1 MLKKVDKLIIE
12 AFLGLFF
19 LTFSVVLFILLM
31 VFMSKYIEDLMGK
44 DLGYDVL
51 GQILFYFSM
60 TLVPQALPLAML
72 LSSLMAFGNLGEH
85 NELTAVKGIG
95 ISLTRVLRPIGLFA
109 VVLTFIAYLFNNY
122 IVPEVNLKAYRLLY
136 DARQKEPTLDFPE
149 GAFHNGIPNWSIY
162 IGKKH
167 PDGEHIEDIFI
178 YDHTR
183 NLGNTDLIAARKGVM
198 RNIGNNQFL
207 QLQVEDGYRFSE
219 QYSQD
224 GKRAFV
230 RDKFDKADFM
240 FDLAFMQMDETPE
253 ELFRSNRLTM
263 NINQLQ
269 NEADSLQRQ
278 ADTLASEFSL
288 RSHSYFDYIFKS
300 EQNKKEITLAQRDT
314 ANATFES
321 TQIADSIRRAHEGKA
336 QAQQTQNQTQ
346 KDRPK
351 LEKNTPKISRDSL
364 KRRFSFRDN
373 TKLNPKKQLIQEQTQ
388 ADITKPNL
396 SPTNFEAIKK
406 QSLSERLGKKLN
418 KDSVRLKVPEALWL
432 APDEI
437 PEGYT
442 PLSVQWSAFERKNI
456 VERAR
461 DRAKNIRA
469 FATSQYERVDTLH
482 RNSRR
487 ALLEKNKR
495 YTYAIACFAMFLIG
509 APLGAIIKKGGLGM
523 PVLVSIGFFML
534 FYVLSITGDKWAR
547 ESVVSIWFGSW
558 IANIVLFTVG
568 LVFLVQAR
576 NDSRL
581 FDADAYFVFFDR
593 VKNKWKKSRKK

>member
-1 MLKKVDKLIIE
+1 MLKKVDKLIID
-12 AFLGLFF
+12 AFIGLFF

-85 NELTAVKGIG
+85 NELTAIKGIG
-95 ISLTRVLRPIGLFA
+95 ISLTRVLRSIGLFA
-109 VVLTFIAYLFNNY
+109 IVLTFVAYLFNNY

-224 GKRAFV
+224 GKKAFV

-253 ELFRSNRLTM
+253 DLFHSNRLTM

-269 NEADSLQRQ
+269 SEADSLQRQ
-278 ADTLASEFSL
+278 ADTLAAEFSL

-314 ANATFES
+314 SSAAFES
-321 TQIADSIRRAHEGKA
+321 TQIADSIRKAHQTQQDT
-336 QAQQTQNQTQ
+336 QAQQAQTTEI
-346 KDRPK
+346 KKPNK
-351 LEKNTPKISRDSL
+351 TSAKISRDSL
-364 KRRFSFRDN
+364 KRRFSFRDGK
-373 TKLNPKKQLIQEQTQ
+373 KLNPKKNQIQKQTQ
-388 ADITKPNL
+388 TDSTKSTAAL
-396 SPTNFEAIKK
+396 SPTDFEAIKN
-406 QSLSERLGKKLN
+406 QSLSERLGKNTN
-418 KDSVRLKVPEALWL
+418 KDSVRLKAPEAIWL
-432 APDEI
+432 APEQI

-442 PLSVQWSAFERKNI
+442 PLSVQWSAFERKNMI
-456 VERAR
+456 ERAR

-469 FATSQYERVDTLH
+469 FATSQYERINTLN

-558 IANIVLFTVG
+558 IANIVLFTIG
-568 LVFLVQAR
+568 LIFLFQAR

-581 FDADAYFVFFDR
+581 FDTDAYFVFWDK
-593 VKNKWKKSRKK
+593 VKSRWKKKS